1 MIDALRRF
9 APSFL
14 QRRRVS
20 TGQRATLEILLGC
33 RTAARGGYRYECENC
48 GYAAVL
54 YGSCGNRYCSQCQAF
69 RRYQWAE
76 TKQRL
81 LLPVLHHQV
90 VVTLPSELR
99 PLATRFPT
107 QVYDLL
113 FKAGRTMLLKLAATR
128 WNATPGILA
137 VLHTWARNL
146 SHHPHVHFVVSA
158 GGLTADGQWSG
169 TDGAQLFPVAVMSPL
184 FKGIFLSELTKL
196 GLPLNVHERIALRQ
210 ARRRAAAK
218 HWNVHVDP
226 AIGRDPANL
235 VKYLARYVYQG
246 AISDHR
252 IVEVDDRSVT
262 LRTRGTDTVHL
273 DGEEFVRRFVQ
284 HVLPKGFRRI
294 RQYGLLAPGARPRL
308 DKARA
313 ALADASPSVPGPPPS
328 EQPAP
333 EGPSDTDPLDL
344 DEPLAPI
351 LCPVCAYPMLV
362 YVVFHTPLARGPP

>member
-1 MIDALRRF
+1 VIDALRRF

-14 QRRRVS
+14 QERRVS
-20 TGQRATLEILLGC
+20 AGQHATLEVLLGC

-48 GYAAVL
+48 GYTAVL

-99 PLATRFPT
+99 SLATRFPDEI
-107 QVYDLL
+107 YDLL
-113 FKAGRTMLLKLAATR
+113 FKAGRTMLLKLAATH

-158 GGLTADGQWSG
+158 GGLTADGQWTG
-169 TDGAQLFPVAVMSPL
+169 TDGARLFPVDVMSPL

-196 GLPLNVHERIALRQ
+196 GLPLSVHERIALRH

-218 HWNVHVDP
+218 RWNVHVDP

-252 IVEVDDRSVT
+252 IVDIDDQSVT
-262 LRTRGTDTVHL
+262 IRTRGSETVQL
-273 DGEEFVRRFVQ
+273 DGEEFVRRFAQ

-294 RQYGLLAPGARPRL
+294 RQYGLLAPSARPKL
-308 DKARA
+308 EQARA
-313 ALADASPSVPGPPPS
+313 AIANAPTPPPVPEPPPPDEAADAGA
-328 EQPAP
+328 E
-333 EGPSDTDPLDL
+333 PLD
-344 DEPLAPI
+344 DPASPKP
-351 LCPVCAYPMLV
+351 CPVCGHLMHFYI
-362 YVVFHTPLARGPP
+362 VFRDLRPLARGPP